1 MEKRFIFI
9 LLIVSVFA
17 LFTVFTGLKTPTSN
31 VVLEKGSITIKSSSC
46 LLDKESYNIC
56 INVNWDAPENYY
68 VKSYITG
75 GESLADAPKF
85 YTRDF
90 TYCQEVD
97 KTQVR
102 RVANIFLHDE
112 KDRWVK
118 FIKGY
123 RIECS

>member
-17 LFTVFTGLKTPTSN
+17 LLTVFLNQKTITSN
-31 VVLEKGSITIKSSSC
+31 VVLEKGSITVKSSSC
-46 LLDKESYNIC
+46 LLNNDNYNIC

-68 VKSYITG
+68 VKAYITG
-75 GESLADAPKF
+75 GESLSDAPKF

-97 KTQVR
+97 KSRVR
-102 RVANIFLHDE
+102 RVANIYLHDE
-112 KDRWVK
+112 KGRWVK
-118 FIKGY
+118 FVKGF

>member
-1 MEKRFIFI
+1 MEKKFTLV
-9 LLIVSVFA
+9 LLLVSVFA
-17 LFTVFTGLKTPTSN
+17 LLTVFMNSKTPTSN
-31 VVLEKGSITIKSSSC
+31 VVLEKGSITVKSSSC
-46 LLDKESYNIC
+46 LLNNDNYNVC

-75 GESLADAPKF
+75 GESLSDSPKF

-97 KTQVR
+97 KIQVE
-102 RVANIFLHDE
+102 RVANIYLHNE
-112 KDRWVK
+112 KGQWVK
-118 FIKGY
+118 FIKGF